1 MTPGG
6 GTLTIRLHLPESVT
20 FDGEPAPDRQRACE
34 QVLLRAVARAADGL
48 RESGLRV
55 AGAPPPAGEAPV
67 TPPATAAAVAGAVA
81 AETAGGTTP
90 GGVHLAFAVPADL
103 GEDVTDRA
111 AGPGAPEPVPAA
123 PPGGPA
129 GRTAAPAAA
138 PPAPAAPPPPAPA
151 GTHPAGPAP
160 SESGRD
166 AGDAVV
172 EGLSGLE
179 GRAVIILPGARIVT
193 LGGATRYVR
202 ASNLSRAVQL
212 GRAVFG
218 TTSFALLEGPVGAP
232 DSRLWVVATTPVVSN
247 QDLEVAGGRPPTGQ
261 RMAAVLR
268 SKLLRSVEDPAGHRY
283 DVLTVVS
290 KERNPLTADRE
301 AGRRLQARLAEGGPE
316 LPEEEAR
323 RLVFEDLDRLV
334 DQVLGG
340 DESRLQEA
348 AERLAALDAVAFG
361 LVDLSTKSRYLRV
374 LITAWTWE
382 SQERAIVEIM
392 RSLRS
397 VTELE
402 SVREMLVAAGV
413 ANQLFDDLGDTLWD
427 LLVTVG
433 GRFGKKEPFT
443 VAVVGRLVDEAFQ
456 LSPEVRESIRNN
468 VVAGEAVQLTRSAWI
483 EVDAAVGAVV
493 GLLRGMIEGLA
504 MLVTRPAQLL
514 EGLGQLARMA
524 VMFQLAGY
532 GYAPARAECAL
543 VVQQIGPKLADGFR
557 GAAVLHVGE
566 NVTARIKW
574 AVIVEVASW
583 FVGIG
588 ELKAVAEAV
597 GLSEKLALVARF
609 LGLVGKV
616 AESVEG
622 QRLAVRLSRVARAM
636 HAGSTV
642 LRDVEGERE
651 VLRLLDHLPV
661 EDRSRLAALLE
672 RYDVTDG
679 STLAELTAHAELGA
693 AVRDSLGKA
702 ESLQTLAAKSGGLS
716 EELGTAFRHLAG
728 PGGFTEAELASL
740 ATALQPGE
748 GRAFLAAMEQIG
760 LARIGPAAE
769 VGIDFLTVLAADT
782 RRMDAVREVGWR
794 VVQVALDQAGGEV
807 AAWDAILLELARLQD
822 DARRTKRFTAFH
834 TMLQQLERGD
844 AEAWRVVAGA
854 RAVVPQV
861 EHAAVLARIRSIR
874 VRYRGRAVARAAME
888 RRLEALRRLS
898 KKDPRLAMEIIEAFE
913 ERRLDRAGRFAD
925 AEDLAAV
932 WDDAAT
938 WASHD
943 QQALLHEAGEVP
955 PEAPTL
961 SDTPNKPVTTGGRP
975 SDALERNMAEA
986 GDPRPPG
993 HETHHIVPEG
1003 DPRAEIARRIL
1014 EDAEIDVR
1022 QGAENGIHL
1031 PRTST
1036 DPRTV
1041 AEAATRHPTLHT
1053 NAYYKELTLRL
1064 IEAKRSHTVR
1074 ETLAVLKGELK
1085 NGRFFHVE
1093 DGATRGERFAD
1104 WLMQHEKDF
1113 DWLTADELEEIVEA
1127 TRRRSRAT
1135 PTPAPLAPPPAPPA
1149 PAPPAEQREPGD
1161 EDQER

>member
-1 MTPGG
+1 MTTGG
-6 GTLTIRLHLPESVT
+6 DTLTIRLHLPESVT
-20 FDGEPAPDRQRACE
+20 FDGEPAPDRQRAWE

-48 RESGLRV
+48 REPGLRV
-55 AGAPPPAGEAPV
+55 VGAPPPAGEAPF

-81 AETAGGTTP
+81 AEAAVGTTP
-90 GGVHLAFAVPADL
+90 GGVHLAFAVPAEP
-103 GEDVTDRA
+103 GEDVTEGA
-111 AGPGAPEPVPAA
+111 AGPEAPEPVPAVS
-123 PPGGPA
+123 PSRPA
-129 GRTAAPAAA
+129 TRTAAPAAA
-138 PPAPAAPPPPAPA
+138 APAAPPPAAPA
-151 GTHPAGPAP
+151 GTHPAGPEP
-160 SESGRD
+160 SEGGRD
-166 AGDAVV
+166 EGDDVV

-179 GRAVIILPGARIVT
+179 GRAVIILPGTRIVT
-193 LGGATRYVR
+193 LGGATRYIR
-202 ASNLSRAVQL
+202 ASNLTRAVQL

-218 TTSFALLEGPVGAP
+218 TTSFALLEGPVGAA

-247 QDLEVAGGRPPTGQ
+247 QDLEVSGGRLPTGQ
-261 RMAAVLR
+261 QMAAVLH
-268 SKLLRSVEDPAGHRY
+268 SEILRSVEDPAGHRY
-283 DVLTVVS
+283 DVLAVLS

-301 AGRRLQARLAEGGPE
+301 AGRRLYARLAEGGPE
-316 LPEEEAR
+316 LPEEDAR

-334 DQVLGG
+334 DQVLGE
-340 DESRLQEA
+340 DDSRLQEA

-361 LVDLSTKSRYLRV
+361 LVDLATKSRYLRV
-374 LITAWTWE
+374 LIKAWTGE

-402 SVREMLVAAGV
+402 SVREMLASAGV
-413 ANQLFDDLGDTLWD
+413 ADQLFDDIGDALWD

-443 VAVVGRLVDEAFQ
+443 VATVGRLVEEAFQ
-456 LSPEVRESIRNN
+456 LPPEVRESIRNN
-468 VVAGEAVQLTRSAWI
+468 VVVGEAVQLTRSAWI

-514 EGLGQLARMA
+514 EGLGQLARTA

-566 NVTARIKW
+566 NVTARITW

-588 ELKAVAEAV
+588 ELKAAAEAV

-616 AESVEG
+616 AESAEG

-636 HAGSTV
+636 HTGSTV

-651 VLRLLDHLPV
+651 VLRLLSHLPV
-661 EDRSRLAALLE
+661 EDNGRLAALLE
-672 RYDVTDG
+672 RFEVTEG
-679 STLAELTAHAELGA
+679 STLAELVAHAELGP
-693 AVRDSLGKA
+693 AVRDSLHKA
-702 ESLQTLAAKSGGLS
+702 EILRTLAAKSGGLS

-728 PGGFTEAELASL
+728 PGGFPEAELKSL
-740 ATALQPGE
+740 AAALKPGE
-748 GRAFLAAMEQIG
+748 GRAFLAAVEQIG

-807 AAWDAILLELARLQD
+807 AAWDALLLELAKLQD
-822 DARRTKRFTAFH
+822 EARRTNRVTAFNAV
-834 TMLQQLERGD
+834 LQQLERGD
-844 AEAWRVVAGA
+844 AEAWRLVAGA

-861 EHAAVLARIRSIR
+861 EHAAVLGRIRSIR
-874 VRYRGRAVARAAME
+874 ARYRGRAVDRAAME
-888 RRLEALRRLS
+888 RRLEALRRLAR
-898 KKDPRLAMEIIEAFE
+898 KDPRLAMEIIEAFE

-925 AEDLAAV
+925 AEDLAAA

-943 QQALLHEAGEVP
+943 EQALLHEAGEAP

-993 HETHHIVPEG
+993 HETHHIVPEA
-1003 DPRAEIARRIL
+1003 DPRAEIARRIV
-1014 EDAEIDVR
+1014 EDAGIDVR

-1053 NAYYKELTLRL
+1053 DAYYKELTLRL
-1064 IEAKRSHTVR
+1064 IEAKRAHTVR
-1074 ETLAVLKGELK
+1074 ETLAVLKEELR
-1085 NGRFFHVE
+1085 NGRFFHIE

-1104 WLMQHEKDF
+1104 WLLQHEKDF
-1113 DWLTADELEEIVEA
+1113 DWLTTDELEEIIEA
-1127 TRRRSRAT
+1127 TRRRPRATTTPVPLAPLAT
-1135 PTPAPLAPPPAPPA
+1135 PTA
-1149 PAPPAEQREPGD
+1149 PAPSAERREPGD

>member
-1 MTPGG
+1 MTTGG

-90 GGVHLAFAVPADL
+90 GGVHLAFAVPADP

-123 PPGGPA
+123 PRGGPA
-129 GRTAAPAAA
+129 TRAAAPAAA
-138 PPAPAAPPPPAPA
+138 SPAPPPAPD
-151 GTHPAGPAP
+151 GTHAPAP
-160 SESGRD
+160 PGSGRD

-202 ASNLSRAVQL
+202 ASNLTRAVQL

-340 DESRLQEA
+340 DQSRLQEA

-456 LSPEVRESIRNN
+456 LPPRYGS
-468 VVAGEAVQLTRSAWI
+468 RS
-483 EVDAAVGAVV
+483 
-493 GLLRGMIEGLA
+493 
-504 MLVTRPAQLL
+504 
-514 EGLGQLARMA
+514 
-524 VMFQLAGY
+524 
-532 GYAPARAECAL
+532 
-543 VVQQIGPKLADGFR
+543 
-557 GAAVLHVGE
+557 
-566 NVTARIKW
+566 
-574 AVIVEVASW
+574 
-583 FVGIG
+583 
-588 ELKAVAEAV
+588 
-597 GLSEKLALVARF
+597 
-609 LGLVGKV
+609 
-616 AESVEG
+616 
-622 QRLAVRLSRVARAM
+622 
-636 HAGSTV
+636 
-642 LRDVEGERE
+642 
-651 VLRLLDHLPV
+651 
-661 EDRSRLAALLE
+661 
-672 RYDVTDG
+672 
-679 STLAELTAHAELGA
+679 
-693 AVRDSLGKA
+693 
-702 ESLQTLAAKSGGLS
+702 
-716 EELGTAFRHLAG
+716 GT
-728 PGGFTEAELASL
+728 TW
-740 ATALQPGE
+740 
-748 GRAFLAAMEQIG
+748 
-760 LARIGPAAE
+760 
-769 VGIDFLTVLAADT
+769 
-782 RRMDAVREVGWR
+782 WR
-794 VVQVALDQAGGEV
+794 V
-807 AAWDAILLELARLQD
+807 
-822 DARRTKRFTAFH
+822 
-834 TMLQQLERGD
+834 
-844 AEAWRVVAGA
+844 
-854 RAVVPQV
+854 
-861 EHAAVLARIRSIR
+861 
-874 VRYRGRAVARAAME
+874 
-888 RRLEALRRLS
+888 
-898 KKDPRLAMEIIEAFE
+898 
-913 ERRLDRAGRFAD
+913 
-925 AEDLAAV
+925 
-932 WDDAAT
+932 
-938 WASHD
+938 
-943 QQALLHEAGEVP
+943 
-955 PEAPTL
+955 
-961 SDTPNKPVTTGGRP
+961 KP
-975 SDALERNMAEA
+975 S
-986 GDPRPPG
+986 
-993 HETHHIVPEG
+993 
-1003 DPRAEIARRIL
+1003 
-1014 EDAEIDVR
+1014 
-1022 QGAENGIHL
+1022 
-1031 PRTST
+1031 S
-1036 DPRTV
+1036 
-1041 AEAATRHPTLHT
+1041 
-1053 NAYYKELTLRL
+1053 
-1064 IEAKRSHTVR
+1064 
-1074 ETLAVLKGELK
+1074 
-1085 NGRFFHVE
+1085 
-1093 DGATRGERFAD
+1093 
-1104 WLMQHEKDF
+1104 
-1113 DWLTADELEEIVEA
+1113 
-1127 TRRRSRAT
+1127 
-1135 PTPAPLAPPPAPPA
+1135 
-1149 PAPPAEQREPGD
+1149 
-1161 EDQER
+1161 